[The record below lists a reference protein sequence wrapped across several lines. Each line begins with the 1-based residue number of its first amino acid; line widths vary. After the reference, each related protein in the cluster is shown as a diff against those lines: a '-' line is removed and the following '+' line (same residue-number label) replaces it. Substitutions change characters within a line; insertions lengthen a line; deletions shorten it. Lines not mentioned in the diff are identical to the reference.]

1 MRRSVYRSVATL
13 MIALTAACASG
24 GASTT
29 SSSGQ
34 NRSVITQ
41 NDLSSSGTETAYDVI
56 QRLRPEYLRVK
67 PSQKGYLQGVGD
79 APPPTVIVA
88 GQPSG
93 NLDDLRHIPAV
104 ELSRIRYYNIEEA
117 KRTFGMQYEGGAI
130 ELTYKTH

>member
-1 MRRSVYRSVATL
+1 MRRLASHSVGIVML
-13 MIALTAACASG
+13 ALSAACASG
-24 GASTT
+24 GASTS

-41 NDLSSSGTETAYDVI
+41 NDLASSGTETAYDVI

-79 APPPTVIVA
+79 APPPTVIVG

-93 NLDDLRHIPAV
+93 TLDDLRHIPAIG
-104 ELSRIRYYNIEEA
+104 LSRIRYYNIEEA
-117 KRTFGMQYEGGAI
+117 KRAFGMQYEGGAI